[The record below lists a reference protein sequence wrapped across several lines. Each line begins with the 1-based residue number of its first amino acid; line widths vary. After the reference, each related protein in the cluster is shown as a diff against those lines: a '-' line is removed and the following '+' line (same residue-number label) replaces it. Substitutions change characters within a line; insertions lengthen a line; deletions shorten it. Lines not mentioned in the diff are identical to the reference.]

1 MLNKQTNKQD
11 RQMDGQK
18 GRQTDGR
25 TGQAL
30 YLGVGE
36 EEGGVRV
43 LDAGVVVQLLQVVVE
58 LVVSVATTQLNL
70 YTLVA
75 ADVGG
80 QSKGKEKQKIL

>member
-1 MLNKQTNKQD
+1 MLNKQTNKTD
-11 RQMDGQK
+11 RS
-18 GRQTDGR
+18 TDRRADRR
-25 TGQAL
+25 TDGQAL

>member
-1 MLNKQTNKQD
+1 M
-11 RQMDGQK
+11 
-18 GRQTDGR
+18 
-25 TGQAL
+25 
-30 YLGVGE
+30 
-36 EEGGVRV
+36 RV

-80 QSKGKEKQKIL
+80 QSKGKEEQKLL